1 MFQNVRN
8 HCHDSQ
14 TNTTT
19 DTVLVFFSEGISA
32 VTSTITSQFCSSAD
46 LNLLHSVLNTWLFS
60 NEYRALSLEVHFAKA
75 YSTEGISGE
84 KTEDTVRRKQEVY
97 HTLKKKFTKMF
108 YILFLPQLFLKL
120 CCEFFIIFEAHSNVF
135 CFIYPDLQITDWK

>member
-75 YSTEGISGE
+75 YSTEGISVAGGGQHGLVQLW
-84 KTEDTVRRKQEVY
+84 DLPVGQRLQRLLQAVVVPLQLPLVLLLVR
-97 HTLKKKFTKMF
+97 
-108 YILFLPQLFLKL
+108 P
-120 CCEFFIIFEAHSNVF
+120 N
-135 CFIYPDLQITDWK
+135 